1 MDTKAKAY
9 TLISTDNTLLT
20 LLGGLEHIEE
30 IYPKSFESL
39 PMLTYTESNK
49 RVVSWFDNMPMQYES
64 TMQFDI
70 WSYTGTSEIEER
82 LEALFAG
89 ELYTLDFSQ
98 DVPNTDDA
106 IKHRV
111 MRFRRAFVP
120 DDLD

>member
-9 TLISTDNTLLT
+9 TLISTDSSLLT
-20 LLGGLEHIEE
+20 LLGGIEHIEE

-39 PMLTYTESNK
+39 PMLTFTETNK

-70 WSYTGTSEIEER
+70 WSYTGTSEIEEAI
-82 LEALFAG
+82 ESLFIG
-89 ELYTLDFSQ
+89 VLYNLDFSQ
-98 DVPNTDDA
+98 DVPNTDDS